1 MISPSPLAI
10 ETDIFKYRRAKQ
22 AELSSH
28 PILTLLLGIITCFET
43 YIINIKGVQKL
54 SWMSSSSG
62 SSFLHMTWLVGFS
75 SDTPK
80 DTL

>member
-1 MISPSPLAI
+1 MISPSP
-10 ETDIFKYRRAKQ
+10 FKYRRAKQ
-22 AELSSH
+22 AEFSSH
-28 PILTLLLGIITCFET
+28 PILTLLLGIITPFETYT

-54 SWMSSSSG
+54 SSLMSSSCG
-62 SSFLHMTWLVGFS
+62 SSFVHMTWLVGFS